1 MKRVFLSFL
10 LMMAFAV
17 SNAQASHS
25 IAPKKIEAGDSQ
37 MWWGYCGDDPF
48 YYGGTGF
55 GGESEFAVFETAIF
69 LPGNDKLLANKTIEA
84 VRFYAMENNGLEY
97 CYLGFSSDIYES
109 TSTHYFYVIN
119 PSDIKYGEFTDI
131 ALSEPHAIPAE
142 GVYLVMRFYVSS
154 ESLNPGMLPVGVDF
168 TKKNV
173 PNSYF
178 IRFSSETWSFDW
190 RDYSDD
196 GSLAI
201 QVLLE
206 GEFPHHAVSVNDFG
220 DVFALSDEPG
230 QAALRLTNDGVDQVD
245 NISYTITTDGKE
257 SEERQMNVPTMP
269 TYGST
274 STVLV
279 PVEGEAVA
287 GGRNHQTINITKVNG
302 VGNTA
307 SKEEAKSEG
316 DIITLSQKSPKKT
329 VVESFTSTSGG
340 KGPLTITSHELLKK
354 TNPNDA
360 ICISVHTED
369 YRDPMVNTNY
379 GIEFADNATSYLNRI
394 QLVDSYYGTG
404 EREGR
409 FALDVAVDKANAM
422 PAEASVEL
430 APVTLSKNG
439 RIDVSSQTIFRY
451 NNDEAPYALGYVLL
465 ADSLTGN
472 DDNWGMSNL
481 FADLDVSDDPNLAPW
496 HDAPYYITDIA
507 YNEVPVIVK
516 GGMNGMSGSIKAP
529 IVDGVPQTHSTFFTI
544 ENNELVQNVNK
555 LSVVALLFNTTT
567 GAIVNAAIQPVRLA
581 DDFPRNNATISM
593 AYEKTVLLGD
603 TAQVPVVLKNM
614 GANGIHSV
622 GYVIR
627 TGRILSDTLH
637 VEVDHPITN
646 YGGTGE
652 VLLKVPA
659 DSITGRM
666 AHTYYIVKINGK
678 ENEALSSKNVVGNL
692 LTIGAP
698 SPRKT
703 VIEEFTGTWSGLGAR
718 DMVGM
723 SLVEKNYPDDAIVIA
738 IHKDDPMEVSAFSSM
753 TTDVYPNCNVNRHIT
768 DVDLYYGINSGEEFG
783 LGEIIE
789 QENAELVE
797 GAVSLSTPVL
807 DEKTGQIDFSADVTF
822 QLNRRSS
829 PYALAYVLLADGLK
843 GTGADWEQRNYLAG
857 NDDYRD
863 NEDLK
868 DLVDADEYMTD
879 VTYNNVGIDAIG
891 ISNGISKSISS
902 TVEEG
907 VAQTHTAQ
915 FNISNNH
922 LAKINPAG
930 LKVVALLYNT
940 TDKRIL
946 NADRKQVVVVTDGI
960 RQMDTEDNEGTEEI
974 ARYTLGGVRV
984 SQPVKGL
991 NLVKMRNGKV
1001 VKVMR

>member
-1 MKRVFLSFL
+1 MKRVLLSFL
-10 LMMAFAV
+10 LIMVFAV
-17 SNAQASHS
+17 SNAHTSNS
-25 IAPKKIEAGDSQ
+25 IAPKKIEAGENQ
-37 MWWGYCGDDPF
+37 MWWGYCGDDPY
-48 YYGGTGF
+48 YYGGVGY
-55 GGESEFAVFETAIF
+55 GGESKLTIFEAAIF

-84 VRFYAMENNGLEY
+84 VRFYAMENDGLVQG
-97 CYLGFSSDIYES
+97 YLWFTSDIHVS
-109 TSTHYFYVIN
+109 TPNQPFYNID
-119 PSDIKYGEFTDI
+119 PSDIKYGEFTEI
-131 ALSEPHAIPAE
+131 PLSEPYAIPAD
-142 GVYLVMRFYVSS
+142 GIYLTMRFYISS
-154 ESLNPGMLPVGVDF
+154 ESLKPGMLPVSVDF

-178 IRFSSETWSFDW
+178 VRFSSESWSFDW
-190 RDYSDD
+190 RDNSDD

-206 GEFPHHAVSVNDFG
+206 GEFPHHAVSVSDFG
-220 DVFALSDEPG
+220 DVFALSDEQG
-230 QAALRLTNDGVDQVD
+230 QAVLRMTNDGVDQVD
-245 NISYTITTDGKE
+245 NISYTITSNGKE
-257 SEERQMNVPTMP
+257 SEERQLDIPAMP

-279 PVEGEAVA
+279 PVDGDAVA
-287 GGRNHQTINITKVNG
+287 GRSHQTINITKVNG
-302 VGNTA
+302 VENTD
-307 SKEEAKSEG
+307 SKEDAKSEG

-329 VVESFTSTSGG
+329 VVESFTSVNSG
-340 KGPLTITSHELLKK
+340 KGPSTITSHELLKK

-369 YRDPMVNTNY
+369 YWDPMVNTNY
-379 GIEFADNATSYLNRI
+379 GIEFADNANSYLNRI
-394 QLVDSYYGTG
+394 QLVDTYYGTG

-409 FALDVAVDKANAM
+409 FALDVAVDRANAM
-422 PAEASVEL
+422 LAEASVEL
-430 APVTLSKNG
+430 APITLTKNG

-451 NNDEAPYALGYVLL
+451 NNEEAPYALGYILL
-465 ADSLTGN
+465 ADSLTGS
-472 DDNWGMSNL
+472 DSHWIQYNL
-481 FADLDVSDDPNLAPW
+481 FPDLDVSDDPNLAPW
-496 HDAPYYITDIA
+496 HDAPNSITDIA
-507 YNEVPVIVK
+507 FNEVPVIVK

-544 ENNELVQNVNK
+544 DNNELVQKLDK

-581 DDFPRNNATISM
+581 DDFSRNNATISM

-637 VEVDHPITN
+637 VELDHPITN
-646 YGGTGE
+646 YGATE
-652 VLLKVPA
+652 QVLLKVPA

-703 VIEEFTGTWSGLGAR
+703 VIEEFTGTWAGMGPR
-718 DMVGM
+718 DMVAM
-723 SLVEKNYPDDAIVIA
+723 NLIEKNYPDDAIVIV
-738 IHKDDPMEVSAFSSM
+738 IHKDDPMAVSAFSSM
-753 TTDVYPNCNVNRHIT
+753 TTDVFPSSNINRHLI
-768 DVDLYYGINSGEEFG
+768 DVNLYYGINYNEGFGFGEV
-783 LGEIIE
+783 IE
-789 QENAELVE
+789 QENAELIE

-843 GTGADWEQRNYLAG
+843 GTGTNWEQYNFFSG
-857 NDDYRD
+857 VDYYSD
-863 NEDLK
+863 NPDFKELI
-868 DLVDADEYMTD
+868 DADEYMKD

-891 ISNGISKSISS
+891 IVNGISKSINS

-915 FNISNNH
+915 FNISNNN

-930 LKVVALLYNT
+930 LKVVALLLNT
-940 TDKRIL
+940 TDNKIL

-960 RQMDTEDNEGTEEI
+960 RQMDTEDNEGTKEV

-991 NLVKMRNGKV
+991 NLVKMSNGKV

>member
-25 IAPKKIEAGDSQ
+25 IAPKKIEAGENQ
-37 MWWGYCGDDPF
+37 MWWGYSSDDPND
-48 YYGGTGF
+48 YTAITYGGDGD
-55 GGESEFAVFETAIF
+55 ALFETAIF

-84 VRFYAMENNGLEY
+84 VRFYAMKNDGLSFGS
-97 CYLGFSSDIYES
+97 LGFTSDIYVS
-109 TSTHYFYVIN
+109 TPYSNQFQFGA
-119 PSDIKYGEFTDI
+119 SDIENGEFTDI
-131 ALSEPHAIPAE
+131 PLPEPYAIPAE
-142 GVYLVMRFYVSS
+142 GVYLVLRFYITS
-154 ESLNPGMLPVGVDF
+154 EYSHRLPVALDR

-173 PNSYF
+173 PNSHF
-178 IRFSSETWSFDW
+178 IRFYSETWSFDW
-190 RDYSDD
+190 RDSSDD
-196 GSLAI
+196 GPLAI

-230 QAALRLTNDGVDQVD
+230 QAALRLTNDGV

-287 GGRNHQTINITKVNG
+287 GGRNHQSINITKVNG

-581 DDFPRNNATISM
+581 DDFPKNNATISM

-768 DVDLYYGINSGEEFG
+768 DVDLYYGINYGEGFG

-829 PYALAYVLLADGLK
+829 PYTLAYVLLADGLK

-857 NDDYRD
+857 NDYYRD
-863 NEDLK
+863 NEDFK

-960 RQMDTEDNEGTEEI
+960 RQMDTEDNEGTEEV